1 MCAQW
6 SGSSVAAMV
15 VVVLVMLSMPLGS
28 ESAKLP
34 GRKHPAGVDFFE
46 HEFTS
51 IAAGVSRADS
61 ILTEL

>member
-1 MCAQW
+1 MA
-6 SGSSVAAMV
+6 VVVV

-34 GRKHPAGVDFFE
+34 ARKHPAGVDFFE

-51 IAAGVSRADS
+51 IAAGLSRAKL
-61 ILTEL
+61 IFT